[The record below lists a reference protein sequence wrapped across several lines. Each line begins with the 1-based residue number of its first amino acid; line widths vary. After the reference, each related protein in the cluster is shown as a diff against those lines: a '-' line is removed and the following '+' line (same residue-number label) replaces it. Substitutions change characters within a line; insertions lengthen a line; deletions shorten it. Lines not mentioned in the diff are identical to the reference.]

1 MTLFP
6 TFYFRKIYVP
16 FSVPTIRIKIHVE
29 FQYPLCK
36 WWCLF
41 SFIFYFRQGCGGGT
55 TPGTASSFGSFGG
68 NDADQEDNV
77 DEEIDEKSPKLKG
90 LDEADE
96 YGKEQR

>member
-1 MTLFP
+1 MDLS
-6 TFYFRKIYVP
+6 RIYLAVWHI
-16 FSVPTIRIKIHVE
+16 FFNS
-29 FQYPLCK
+29 L
-36 WWCLF
+36 
-41 SFIFYFRQGCGGGT
+41 SFQGCGGGT

-96 YGKEQR
+96 YGKGPFLNHVNTLGILI

>member
-1 MTLFP
+1 MLS
-6 TFYFRKIYVP
+6 
-16 FSVPTIRIKIHVE
+16 FS
-29 FQYPLCK
+29 QPLNDDVY
-36 WWCLF
+36 
-41 SFIFYFRQGCGGGT
+41 FYFRQGCGGGT

-96 YGKEQR
+96 YGKGRS

>member
-1 MTLFP
+1 MMMF
-6 TFYFRKIYVP
+6 I
-16 FSVPTIRIKIHVE
+16 
-29 FQYPLCK
+29 
-36 WWCLF
+36 
-41 SFIFYFRQGCGGGT
+41 FIFYFRQGCGGGT

-96 YGKEQR
+96 CGKGPFLSYVSTLEYFGVIQ

>member
-1 MTLFP
+1 MF
-6 TFYFRKIYVP
+6 I
-16 FSVPTIRIKIHVE
+16 
-29 FQYPLCK
+29 
-36 WWCLF
+36 
-41 SFIFYFRQGCGGGT
+41 FIFYFRQGCGGGT

-96 YGKEQR
+96 YGKGPFLSYIKGQLNSE

>member
-1 MTLFP
+1 MM
-6 TFYFRKIYVP
+6 
-16 FSVPTIRIKIHVE
+16 
-29 FQYPLCK
+29 
-36 WWCLF
+36 
-41 SFIFYFRQGCGGGT
+41 FIFIFNFRQGCGGGT

-96 YGKEQR
+96 YGKGRS